1 MAPENAP
8 KKKDL
13 RAWDALTPPLS
24 DFILDAVQ
32 SMGFSRMTPVQAA
45 VMPLFRKNSDVVVE
59 AVTGS
64 GKTLA
69 FLLPILERI
78 LKSDESLKKHYVTG
92 IIVSPTRELAIQIH
106 NVLLSILAFHPA
118 SAEILPCLKTEE
130 KRPTTT
136 EPVIVPQLV
145 VGGSTKPQA
154 DLAYFVRHSPNLIVA
169 TPGRLAELLASPHVH
184 TSSLE
189 VLVLDEA
196 DRLLDLG
203 FKGDLQR
210 ILGYLPKQRRT
221 GLFSASMSEAVNELI
236 RVGLR
241 NPQRVAVTVK
251 SLKDGGVI
259 EEVSGVLPLWLRVQV
274 TDCCIE
280 KNSGESANDIRNY
293 AYEQEVPY
301 VDAAVNEDGT
311 KTVKNNRFSQVCYFM
326 TSRPQSGKGLSS
338 AAHALRSNTFTG
350 CYRLFYPPAS
360 T

>member
-1 MAPENAP
+1 MPPENAP

-45 VMPLFRKNSDVVVE
+45 VLPLFRKNSDVVVE

-78 LKSDESLKKHYVTG
+78 LRSEESLKKHYVTG

-154 DLAYFVRHSPNLIVA
+154 DLAFFVKHSPNLIVA

-251 SLKDGGVI
+251 SLKDGGVV
-259 EEVSGVLPLWLRVQV
+259 EEVSGVRPRMSQPCGLL
-274 TDCCIE
+274 T
-280 KNSGESANDIRNY
+280 
-293 AYEQEVPY
+293 
-301 VDAAVNEDGT
+301 
-311 KTVKNNRFSQVCYFM
+311 TV
-326 TSRPQSGKGLSS
+326 
-338 AAHALRSNTFTG
+338 
-350 CYRLFYPPAS
+350 
-360 T
+360 